1 MQMPRYRVLFAVLIG
16 VSMTFCGGSS
26 SAEEA
31 LPLPSAAVNRLGWQ
45 LVARSGE
52 GNAIVSPVSVWQ
64 ALAMTHAGAAGET
77 AAEIAGVLG
86 MPDDAGAIAE
96 ASTAM
101 RQAFEAARSEEIRL
115 EIANRLWVQEGKP
128 LVESFTTLLE
138 SRHAAA
144 AGALAFATAPEAAR
158 EEINR
163 WVADHT
169 ADRITNLLPSG
180 SITPLTR
187 LVLTNAVFMK
197 AMWAEPFDAALTA
210 DEPFTL
216 GDGTAVELP
225 FMHRSGSMRAGQ
237 VGEGDAA
244 LTACEIPYDGGQ
256 LSMVILVPRASKPGA
271 AATALVASLEGD
283 WLDTLREQGGLRQ
296 RTVQLSLPKWTA
308 RKPLSLNAALA
319 ELGMPKAFEAGE
331 ADFSGMDGTRDLYVS
346 SVVHEGFVEVS
357 EEGTEA
363 AAATGVVVG
372 VRSIRPDPPL
382 EIKADRPFVWA
393 VIDSG
398 TGSMLFAG
406 VVADP
411 RG

>member
-1 MQMPRYRVLFAVLIG
+1 MPRVCCLPAVLMG
-16 VSMTFCGGSS
+16 AVMTFLGSSS
-26 SAEEA
+26 SAEET
-31 LPLPSAAVNRLGWQ
+31 LPVPSAAVNRLGWQ

-77 AAEIAGVLG
+77 AAEIARVLG
-86 MPDDAGAIAE
+86 MPDDAAAIAE
-96 ASTAM
+96 ASAAM
-101 RQAFEAARSEEIRL
+101 RQAFAAARTEKIRL

-138 SRHAAA
+138 ARHAAA
-144 AGALAFATAPEAAR
+144 AGVLDFATAPEAAR
-158 EEINR
+158 EDINR

-169 ADRITNLLPSG
+169 GERITNLLPSG

-197 AMWAEPFDAALTA
+197 AMWAEPFEAALTRE
-210 DEPFTL
+210 EPFML
-216 GDGTAVELP
+216 AGGEAVELP
-225 FMHRSGSMRAGQ
+225 FMHRAGSLRAGQ

-244 LTACEIPYDGGQ
+244 MVACEIPYDGGQ
-256 LSMVILVPRASKPGA
+256 LSMVILVPQAADPGTA
-271 AATALVASLEGD
+271 AASLVASLEGD
-283 WLDTLREQGGLRQ
+283 WLDTLREQGGLRP

-319 ELGMPKAFEAGE
+319 ELGMPQAFRAGE
-331 ADFSGMDGTRDLYVS
+331 ADFSGMDGTRDLS
-346 SVVHEGFVEVS
+346 ITSVVHEGFVEVS

-372 VRSIRPDPPL
+372 VRSIARPDPPL

-393 VIDSG
+393 VIDSE

-406 VVADP
+406 IVTDP